1 MALWRRSVVDDY
13 LTASEESLPEPKSE
27 AVAVAP
33 SGLGLSSILGFGD
46 GYVTRDTAMSV
57 PAFRRAVN
65 LVGTTLGQMH
75 LRQETADRR
84 TITPAPL
91 LRQIDPK
98 RTLAAVLT
106 DVYTD
111 LALWGAAYLYNPRWN
126 REDGWRF
133 AGSSKRKHRSLEV
146 VHPEDVA
153 EVRRNGYTIYR
164 YDARGVSH
172 PVDVPVD
179 AVVAFEAAAGH
190 WLRDGAS
197 SINTALLLEQAV
209 RLYAQT
215 PIPTTILK
223 NTGPRKTPKQVEEL
237 LAIVEESRRKRSTAY
252 VGRDLELDSFGFD
265 ANQIALV
272 DARAQ
277 AILDIARLTGIPA
290 LYLSQGINGSSTYY
304 SNLTQQRID
313 LHSALQPFATAVEQ
327 RLSFDDITGEGSFVL
342 VDFGP
347 FLRIDPLMRA
357 ELYSKLI
364 PLGVMTRDE
373 ARAFEALTPADEL
386 DRPDDPSGGTE
397 GRNRTGTDAGSTGGG
412 GSTGNPRSE

>member
-1 MALWRRSVVDDY
+1 MGLFRREGDGAY
-13 LTASEESLPEPKSE
+13 LTAAEADLPEPKAE

-33 SGLGLSSILGFGD
+33 GGLGLSSILGFGD
-46 GYVTRDTAMSV
+46 GYVTRDTAMGV

-65 LVGTTLGQMH
+65 LVATTLGQMH
-75 LRQETADRR
+75 LIQETGDNLPIA
-84 TITPAPL
+84 TAPI
-91 LRQIDPK
+91 LRQLDPK
-98 RTLAAVLT
+98 RTLVAVLT
-106 DVYTD
+106 DVYAD

-126 REDGWRF
+126 REDGWRY
-133 AGSSKRKHRSLEV
+133 AGSSKKKHRSLEIV
-146 VHPEDVA
+146 RPEDVA

-164 YDARGVSH
+164 YDAKGVSH
-172 PVDVPVD
+172 PVEVPVE
-179 AVVAFEAAAGH
+179 AIVAFESSAGH
-190 WLRDGAS
+190 WLRDGAAA
-197 SINTALLLEQAV
+197 INTALLLEDAV
-209 RLYAQT
+209 RMYAST

-237 LAIVEESRRKRSTAY
+237 LTIVEESRRKRSTAY

-265 ANQIALV
+265 ATQIALV
-272 DARAQ
+272 EARAQ

-327 RLSFDDITGEGSFVL
+327 RLSFDDITGEGSFVT

-364 PLGVMTRDE
+364 PLGVMTPDE
-373 ARAFEALTPADEL
+373 ARRFEALTPADEI
-386 DRPDDPSGGTE
+386 DRPDDPNGGTE
-397 GRNRTGTDAGSTGGG
+397 GRNRTGTDAGGGT
-412 GSTGNPRSE
+412 S

>member
-1 MALWRRSVVDDY
+1 MALFRSERV
-13 LTASEESLPEPKSE
+13 TASEVELPEPKAE
-27 AVAVAP
+27 AVGVAP
-33 SGLGLSSILGFGD
+33 SGLGLGALIGWSD
-46 GYVTRDTAMSV
+46 TYVTRDTAMSV

-75 LRQETADRR
+75 LRAETGASA
-84 TITPAPL
+84 PAPEPPI

-98 RTLAAVLT
+98 RTNVALLT
-106 DVYTD
+106 DVYVD
-111 LALWGAAYLYNPRWN
+111 LCLWGAAYLYNPRWN
-126 REDGWRF
+126 SEHGWRYN
-133 AGSSKRKHRSLEV
+133 GTSKRKHRSLEIV
-146 VHPEDVA
+146 RPEDVA
-153 EVRRNGYTIYR
+153 QVRRDGYTIYR
-164 YDARGVSH
+164 YDAKGVSH
-172 PVDVPVD
+172 PVEVPIE
-179 AVVAFEAAAGH
+179 AMVAFETAAGH
-190 WLRDGAS
+190 WLRDGAKA
-197 SINTALLLEQAV
+197 INTALLLEDAV
-209 RLYAQT
+209 RMYAQT
-215 PIPTTILK
+215 PIPTTVLK

-265 ANQIALV
+265 AQQIALV
-272 DARAQ
+272 EARAQ

-327 RLSFDDITGEGSFVL
+327 RLSFDDITGEGSYVR

-364 PLGVMTRDE
+364 PLGVMTPDE
-373 ARAFEALTPADEL
+373 ARAFEELTPASDIE
-386 DRPDDPSGGTE
+386 RPDKPNGGTE
-397 GRNRTGTDAGSTGGG
+397 GPNKTGTDASTV
-412 GSTGNPRSE
+412 